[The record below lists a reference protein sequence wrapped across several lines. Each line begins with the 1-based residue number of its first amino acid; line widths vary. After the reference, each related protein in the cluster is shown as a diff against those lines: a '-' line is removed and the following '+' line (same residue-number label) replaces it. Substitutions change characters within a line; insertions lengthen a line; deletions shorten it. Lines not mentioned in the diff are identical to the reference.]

1 MKPNHFWILFK
12 RECAY
17 FARFS
22 FFPGIFAAE
31 IVLFSQIERTD
42 FGILAG
48 LLVLFSGIAMFWSY
62 GFLFQDGNFG
72 MRFMGQRIGLRTLEF
87 PFSLAIDRGSLFRA
101 RTVLFLASAAIP
113 LVTFLVVSFWHPDR
127 RIEIYPTADYA
138 GTGIQSYYVA
148 HYSGATVQVS
158 DPKPRP
164 PGSADRSVPRKIS
177 IVLPHA
183 RIELAVFAL
192 WAGATAALLYQ
203 ALMLGTLPFR
213 WSQRLLPICCGV
225 LAPAAAMGLSAF
237 AISRASKSHSNADQP
252 PALDQALTWITQHP
266 LAAFPVGAVI
276 MGWALRYSCRRF
288 VRQEVSVTSAGSC
301 RVCW

>member
-1 MKPNHFWILFK
+1 
-12 RECAY
+12 
-17 FARFS
+17 
-22 FFPGIFAAE
+22 
-31 IVLFSQIERTD
+31 
-42 FGILAG
+42 
-48 LLVLFSGIAMFWSY
+48 MFWSY

-164 PGSADRSVPRKIS
+164 PGSADPQDLDRAAPRTNRAGRVRALGRRNRSIALSSADAGNPAVSVVP
-177 IVLPHA
+177 A
-183 RIELAVFAL
+183 
-192 WAGATAALLYQ
+192 ATADLLRR
-203 ALMLGTLPFR
+203 AR
-213 WSQRLLPICCGV
+213 
-225 LAPAAAMGLSAF
+225 
-237 AISRASKSHSNADQP
+237 SRGGD
-252 PALDQALTWITQHP
+252 
-266 LAAFPVGAVI
+266 GA
-276 MGWALRYSCRRF
+276 
-288 VRQEVSVTSAGSC
+288 
-301 RVCW
+301 